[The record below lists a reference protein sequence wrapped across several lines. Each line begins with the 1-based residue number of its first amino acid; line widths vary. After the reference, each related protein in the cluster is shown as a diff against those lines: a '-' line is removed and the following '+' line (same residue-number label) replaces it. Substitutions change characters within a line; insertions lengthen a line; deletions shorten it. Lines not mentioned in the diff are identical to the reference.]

1 MKHPGNAGM
10 QVAAASGCPARIHA
24 SPECLPIPRLKKRHD
39 GSARLRSLI
48 PGNPTPPPKTD
59 GARPQDRQNKA
70 MKGDGP
76 TRYPTAYPCC
86 STPLARPHRPT
97 GRFSS
102 AVEAARPHTAHADAW
117 RDEGLAFAKYN
128 ENKTRKESEESHRAA
143 GRTSEIVLAPQ
154 PLDRVHDAWPLPSA
168 LGGASSKHDNM
179 QYRSN
184 ALHLVCQPSRSTTAI
199 ERLLG

>member
-1 MKHPGNAGM
+1 MRDDCPLCWATTERGANEAPGECRNAGSSCIRM
-10 QVAAASGCPARIHA
+10 SSANTRIPGM
-24 SPECLPIPRLKKRHD
+24 STIPKLKKRHD

-168 LGGASSKHDNM
+168 LGGC
-179 QYRSN
+179 
-184 ALHLVCQPSRSTTAI
+184 LI
-199 ERLLG
+199 ET